1 MLYLYKARKE
11 VLVLNI
17 NIKDFGVKTLDGPI
31 SLRELAKQYQNSFSS
46 PIVAAIVNSNLRELS
61 YVLDGNSTVEFL
73 DMSSDV
79 GMKIYLRSLIFL
91 FVKACRDIYPDCKVH
106 VEHSLGDGLY
116 CEVIREEPLSEDDVE
131 SIENHMR
138 QLVERDIPIQKY
150 KMPIKEALAMFKKAG
165 MEDKVRV
172 LKYRKSDF
180 LNVYEIDGTKDYF
193 YGYMLPS
200 TSYLKWFGLKFYLPG
215 IILQHPNK
223 SNPTHIAKYHEQP
236 KLSSIFRE
244 SDRWAH
250 ILGIPDVGALND
262 HITSGK
268 SGEVIRVAEALHE
281 KKIAQIADTIAN
293 ESERLRIILI
303 AGPSSSGKTTFAQ
316 RLIVQLR
323 VNGLRPI
330 SISLDDYFLD
340 RDKTPLGDD
349 GKPDFEALEAIELRL
364 FNQHLTKLIQGKEV
378 IVPRYNFHT
387 GKREYPDTPTK
398 IEKDQPIIIEG
409 IHGLNERLTAS
420 IPKENKFKIYVS
432 ALTQLSIDNH
442 NRISTTDT
450 RLLRRLVRDSWRR
463 SADAKKTIS
472 IWPKV
477 LKGAKANIFPYQE
490 EADVMFNSAL
500 VYEIAVIKKYAEPLL
515 KKITQQDPE
524 YIKAKHLLKF
534 LEYFEPIE
542 DEKDIPLTSIIRE
555 FIGGS
560 CFYD

>member
-1 MLYLYKARKE
+1 MN
-11 VLVLNI
+11 V
-17 NIKDFGVKTLDGPI
+17 NIKGFGVSTLDGPI
-31 SLRELAKQYQNSFSS
+31 SLQELGKRYEKDFAS
-46 PIVAAIVNSNLRELS
+46 PIVAAIVDGSLRELT
-61 YVLDGNSTVEFL
+61 YVVDGDSNVEFL
-73 DMSSDV
+73 DMSSEI
-79 GMKIYLRSLIFL
+79 GMKIYIRSLIFL
-91 FVKACRDIYPDCKVH
+91 FVKACYDVFPDCKVH

-116 CEVIREEPLSEDDVE
+116 CEVVRNEPLSEDDVE
-131 SIENHMR
+131 SIEKRMR

-150 KMPIKEALAMFKKAG
+150 KMPLKEAIAMFKESG

-180 LNVYEIDGTKDYF
+180 INIYEIDGTKDYF
-193 YGYMLPS
+193 YGYLVPS
-200 TSYLKWFGLKFYLPG
+200 TGYLKWFGLKFYLPG

-223 SNPTHIAKYHEQP
+223 SNPTHIAEYHEQP
-236 KLSSIFRE
+236 KLASIFRE

-250 ILGIPDVGALND
+250 ILGVPDVGALNEL
-262 HITSGK
+262 ITSGK
-268 SGEVIRVAEALHE
+268 SGEIIRVAEALHE

-293 ESERLRIILI
+293 EKERLRIILI

-349 GKPDFEALEAIELRL
+349 GKPDFEALEAIDLRL
-364 FNQHLTKLIQGKEV
+364 FNQQLAQLIQGKEV

-387 GKREYPDTPTK
+387 GKREYPDIPTK

-432 ALTQLSIDNH
+432 ALTQLGIDNH

-450 RLLRRLVRDSWRR
+450 RLLRRLVRDSWQR
-463 SADAKKTIS
+463 STDAKTTIS
-472 IWPKV
+472 VWPKV
-477 LKGAKANIFPYQE
+477 LKGAQANIFPYQE

-515 KKITQQDPE
+515 KQITPQDPE

-542 DEKDIPLTSIIRE
+542 DERDIPLTSIIRE

-560 CFYD
+560 CFCA

>member
-1 MLYLYKARKE
+1 
-11 VLVLNI
+11 LNV
-17 NIKDFGVKTLDGPI
+17 NIKGFGVSTLDGPI
-31 SLRELAKQYQNSFSS
+31 SLQELGKRYEKDFAS
-46 PIVAAIVNSNLRELS
+46 PIVAAIVDGSLRELT
-61 YVLDGNSTVEFL
+61 YVVDGDSNVEFL
-73 DMSSDV
+73 DMSSEI
-79 GMKIYLRSLIFL
+79 GMKIYIRSLIFL
-91 FVKACRDIYPDCKVH
+91 FVKACYDVFPDCKVH

-116 CEVIREEPLSEDDVE
+116 CEVVRKEPLSEDDVE
-131 SIENHMR
+131 SIEKRMR

-150 KMPIKEALAMFKKAG
+150 KMPLKEAIAMFKESG

-180 LNVYEIDGTKDYF
+180 INIYEIDGTKDYF
-193 YGYMLPS
+193 YGYLVPS
-200 TSYLKWFGLKFYLPG
+200 TGYLKWFGLKFYLPG

-223 SNPTHIAKYHEQP
+223 SNPTHIAEYHEQP
-236 KLSSIFRE
+236 KLASIFRE

-250 ILGIPDVGALND
+250 ILGVPDVGALNEL
-262 HITSGK
+262 ITSGK
-268 SGEVIRVAEALHE
+268 SGEIIRVAEALHE

-293 ESERLRIILI
+293 EKERLRIILI

-349 GKPDFEALEAIELRL
+349 GKPDFEALEAIDLRL
-364 FNQHLTKLIQGKEV
+364 FNQQLAQLIQGKEV

-387 GKREYPDTPTK
+387 GKREYPDIPTK

-432 ALTQLSIDNH
+432 ALTQLGIDNH

-450 RLLRRLVRDSWRR
+450 RLLRRLVRDSWQR
-463 SADAKKTIS
+463 STDAKTTIS
-472 IWPKV
+472 VWPKV
-477 LKGAKANIFPYQE
+477 LKGAQANIFPYQE

-515 KKITQQDPE
+515 KQITPQDPE

-542 DEKDIPLTSIIRE
+542 DERDIPLTSIIRE

-560 CFYD
+560 CFCA

>member
-1 MLYLYKARKE
+1 MN
-11 VLVLNI
+11 V
-17 NIKDFGVKTLDGPI
+17 NIKGFGVNTVDGPI
-31 SLRELAKQYQNSFSS
+31 SLQELGKRYEKDFAS
-46 PIVAAIVNSNLRELS
+46 PIVAAIVDGSLRELT
-61 YVLDGNSTVEFL
+61 YVVDGDSNVEFL
-73 DMSSDV
+73 DMSSEI
-79 GMKIYLRSLIFL
+79 GMKIYIRSLIFL
-91 FVKACRDIYPDCKVH
+91 FVKACYDVFPDCKVH

-116 CEVIREEPLSEDDVE
+116 CEVVRNEPLSEDDVE
-131 SIENHMR
+131 SIEKRMR

-150 KMPIKEALAMFKKAG
+150 KMPLKEAIAMFKESG

-180 LNVYEIDGTKDYF
+180 INIYEIDGTKDYF
-193 YGYMLPS
+193 YGYLVPS
-200 TSYLKWFGLKFYLPG
+200 TGYLKWFGLKFYLPG

-223 SNPTHIAKYHEQP
+223 SNPTHIAEYHEQP
-236 KLSSIFRE
+236 KLASIFRE

-250 ILGIPDVGALND
+250 ILGVPDVGALNEL
-262 HITSGK
+262 ITSGK
-268 SGEVIRVAEALHE
+268 SGEIIRVAEALHE

-293 ESERLRIILI
+293 EKERLRIILI

-349 GKPDFEALEAIELRL
+349 GKPDFEALEAIDLRL
-364 FNQHLTKLIQGKEV
+364 FNQQLAQLIQGKEV

-387 GKREYPDTPTK
+387 GKREYPDIPTK

-432 ALTQLSIDNH
+432 ALTQLGIDNH

-450 RLLRRLVRDSWRR
+450 RLLRRLVRDSWQR
-463 SADAKKTIS
+463 STDAKTTIS
-472 IWPKV
+472 VWPKV
-477 LKGAKANIFPYQE
+477 LKGAQANIFPYQE

-515 KKITQQDPE
+515 KQITPQDPE

-542 DEKDIPLTSIIRE
+542 DERDIPLTSIIRE

-560 CFYD
+560 CFCA

>member
-1 MLYLYKARKE
+1 
-11 VLVLNI
+11 VLALNV
-17 NIKDFGVKTLDGPI
+17 NIKGFGVSTLDGPI
-31 SLRELAKQYQNSFSS
+31 SLQELGKRYEKDFAS
-46 PIVAAIVNSNLRELS
+46 PIVAAIVDGSLRELT
-61 YVLDGNSTVEFL
+61 YVVDGDSNVEFL
-73 DMSSDV
+73 DMSSEI
-79 GMKIYLRSLIFL
+79 GMKIYIRSLIFL
-91 FVKACRDIYPDCKVH
+91 FVKACYDVFPDCKVH

-116 CEVIREEPLSEDDVE
+116 CEVVRKEPLSEDDVE
-131 SIENHMR
+131 SIEKRMR

-150 KMPIKEALAMFKKAG
+150 KMPLKEAIAMFKESG

-180 LNVYEIDGTKDYF
+180 INIYEIDGTKDYF
-193 YGYMLPS
+193 YGYLVPS
-200 TSYLKWFGLKFYLPG
+200 TGYLKWFGLKFYLPG

-223 SNPTHIAKYHEQP
+223 SNPTHIAEYHEQP
-236 KLSSIFRE
+236 KLASIFRE

-250 ILGIPDVGALND
+250 ILGVPDVGALNEL
-262 HITSGK
+262 ITSGK
-268 SGEVIRVAEALHE
+268 SGEIIRVAEALHE

-293 ESERLRIILI
+293 EKERLRIILI

-349 GKPDFEALEAIELRL
+349 GKPDFEALEAIDLRL
-364 FNQHLTKLIQGKEV
+364 FNQQLAQLIQGKEV

-387 GKREYPDTPTK
+387 GKREYPDIPTK

-432 ALTQLSIDNH
+432 ALTQLGIDNH

-450 RLLRRLVRDSWRR
+450 RLLRRLVRDSWQR
-463 SADAKKTIS
+463 STDAKTTIS
-472 IWPKV
+472 VWPKV
-477 LKGAKANIFPYQE
+477 LKGAQANIFPYQE

-515 KKITQQDPE
+515 KQITPQDPE

-542 DEKDIPLTSIIRE
+542 DERDIPLTSIIRE

-560 CFYD
+560 CFCA

>member
-1 MLYLYKARKE
+1 MK
-11 VLVLNI
+11 I
-17 NIKDFGVKTLDGPI
+17 TIKDIGETTIDGPVT
-31 SLRELAKQYQNSFSS
+31 LLELAKVYKHDIHY
-46 PIVAAIVNSNLRELS
+46 PVIAAVVNDNLRELT
-61 YVLDGNSTVEFL
+61 YNLDKDATVKFL
-73 DMSSDV
+73 DMSTEV

-91 FVKACRDIYPDCKVH
+91 FVKACYDIIPDCRVH
-106 VEHSLGDGLY
+106 VEHSLGNSLY
-116 CEVIREEPLSEDDVE
+116 CEIMRSEPISEDDVE
-131 SIENHMR
+131 LIENRMH
-138 QLVERDIPIQKY
+138 QLVEQDLPIKKY
-150 KMPIKEALAMFKKAG
+150 KMPIDDALSMFKKAG

-172 LKYRKSDF
+172 LKYRKNMF
-180 LNVYEIDGTKDYF
+180 LNIYEMDGMKDYF

-200 TSYLKWFGLKFYLPG
+200 TGFLKWFKLKFYLPG
-215 IILQHPNK
+215 IILQYPNR
-223 SNPTHIAKYHEQP
+223 SNPTHVAKYHEQP

-244 SDRWAH
+244 SDRWGH

-262 HITSGK
+262 HIKSGK
-268 SGEVIRVAEALHE
+268 SGQIIRIAEALHE
-281 KKIAQIADTIAN
+281 KKIAQIADSIN
-293 ESERLRIILI
+293 KNSDQLRIILI

-316 RLIVQLR
+316 RLIVQLM

-330 SISLDDYFLD
+330 SISLDDYFID
-340 RDKTPLGDD
+340 RDKTPIGED

-378 IVPRYNFHT
+378 ILPRYNFHT
-387 GKREYPDTPTK
+387 GKREYSKFPIK

-409 IHGLNERLTAS
+409 IHGLNERLTES

-450 RLLRRLVRDSWRR
+450 RLLRRLVRDSWSR

-472 IWPKV
+472 MWSSV
-477 LKGAKANIFPYQE
+477 LKGAEKNIFPYQE

-500 VYEIAVIKKYAEPLL
+500 VYEVSILKKYVEPLL
-515 KKITQQDPE
+515 RQIKPQDPE

-534 LEYFEPIE
+534 LEYFEPIN

>member
-1 MLYLYKARKE
+1 MN
-11 VLVLNI
+11 V
-17 NIKDFGVKTLDGPI
+17 NIKGFGVSTLDGPI
-31 SLRELAKQYQNSFSS
+31 SLQELGKRYEKDFAS
-46 PIVAAIVNSNLRELS
+46 PIVAAIVDGSLRELT
-61 YVLDGNSTVEFL
+61 YVVDGDSNVEFL
-73 DMSSDV
+73 DMSSEI
-79 GMKIYLRSLIFL
+79 GMKIYIRSLIFL
-91 FVKACRDIYPDCKVH
+91 FVKACYDVFPDCKVH

-116 CEVIREEPLSEDDVE
+116 CEVVRKEPLSEDDVE
-131 SIENHMR
+131 SIEKRMR

-150 KMPIKEALAMFKKAG
+150 KMPLKEAIAMFKESG

-180 LNVYEIDGTKDYF
+180 INIYEIDGTKDYF
-193 YGYMLPS
+193 YGYLVPS
-200 TSYLKWFGLKFYLPG
+200 TGYLKWFGLKFYLPG

-223 SNPTHIAKYHEQP
+223 SNPTQVAEYHEQP
-236 KLSSIFRE
+236 KLASIFRE

-250 ILGIPDVGALND
+250 ILGVPDVGALNEL
-262 HITSGK
+262 ITSGK
-268 SGEVIRVAEALHE
+268 SGEIIRVAEALHE

-293 ESERLRIILI
+293 EKERLRIILI

-349 GKPDFEALEAIELRL
+349 GKPDFEALEAIDLRL
-364 FNQHLTKLIQGKEV
+364 FNQQLAQLIQGKEV

-387 GKREYPDTPTK
+387 GKREYPDIPTK

-432 ALTQLSIDNH
+432 ALTQLGIDNH

-450 RLLRRLVRDSWRR
+450 RLLRRLVRDSWQR
-463 SADAKKTIS
+463 STDAKTTIS
-472 IWPKV
+472 VWPKV
-477 LKGAKANIFPYQE
+477 LKGAQANIFPYQE

-515 KKITQQDPE
+515 KQITPQDPE

-542 DEKDIPLTSIIRE
+542 DERDIPLTSIIRE

-560 CFYD
+560 CFCA

>member
-1 MLYLYKARKE
+1 MLA
-11 VLVLNI
+11 LNV
-17 NIKDFGVKTLDGPI
+17 NIKGFGVSTLDGPI
-31 SLRELAKQYQNSFSS
+31 SLQELGKRYEKDFAS
-46 PIVAAIVNSNLRELS
+46 PIVAAIVDGSLRELT
-61 YVLDGNSTVEFL
+61 YVVDGDSNVEFL
-73 DMSSDV
+73 DMSSEI
-79 GMKIYLRSLIFL
+79 GMKIYIRSLIFL
-91 FVKACRDIYPDCKVH
+91 FVKACYDVFPDCKVH

-116 CEVIREEPLSEDDVE
+116 CEVVRKEPLSEDDVE
-131 SIENHMR
+131 SIEKRMR

-150 KMPIKEALAMFKKAG
+150 KMPLKEAIAMFKESG

-180 LNVYEIDGTKDYF
+180 INIYEIDGTKDYF
-193 YGYMLPS
+193 YGYLVPS
-200 TSYLKWFGLKFYLPG
+200 TGYLKWFGLKFYLPG

-223 SNPTHIAKYHEQP
+223 SNPTHIAEYHEQP
-236 KLSSIFRE
+236 KLASIFRE

-250 ILGIPDVGALND
+250 ILGVPDVGALNEL
-262 HITSGK
+262 ITSGK
-268 SGEVIRVAEALHE
+268 SGEIIRVAEALHE

-293 ESERLRIILI
+293 EKERLRIILI

-349 GKPDFEALEAIELRL
+349 GKPDFEALEAIDLRL
-364 FNQHLTKLIQGKEV
+364 FNQQLAQLIQGKEV

-387 GKREYPDTPTK
+387 GKREYPDIPTK

-432 ALTQLSIDNH
+432 ALTQLGIDNH

-450 RLLRRLVRDSWRR
+450 RLLRRLVRDSWQR
-463 SADAKKTIS
+463 STDAKTTIS
-472 IWPKV
+472 VWPKV
-477 LKGAKANIFPYQE
+477 LKGAQANIFPYQE

-515 KKITQQDPE
+515 KQITPQDPE

-542 DEKDIPLTSIIRE
+542 DERDIPLTSIIRE

-560 CFYD
+560 CFCA

>member
-1 MLYLYKARKE
+1 MN
-11 VLVLNI
+11 V
-17 NIKDFGVKTLDGPI
+17 NIKGFGVSTLDGPI
-31 SLRELAKQYQNSFSS
+31 SLQELGKRYEKDFAS
-46 PIVAAIVNSNLRELS
+46 PIVAAIVDGSLRELT
-61 YVLDGNSTVEFL
+61 YVVDGDSNVEFL
-73 DMSSDV
+73 DMSSEI
-79 GMKIYLRSLIFL
+79 GMKIYIRSLIFL
-91 FVKACRDIYPDCKVH
+91 FVKACYDVFPDCKVH

-116 CEVIREEPLSEDDVE
+116 CEVVRKEPLSEDDVE
-131 SIENHMR
+131 SIEKRMR

-150 KMPIKEALAMFKKAG
+150 KMPLKEAIAMFKESG

-180 LNVYEIDGTKDYF
+180 INIYEIDGTKDYF
-193 YGYMLPS
+193 YGYLVPS
-200 TSYLKWFGLKFYLPG
+200 TGYLKWFGLKFYLPG

-223 SNPTHIAKYHEQP
+223 SNPTQVAEYHEQP
-236 KLSSIFRE
+236 KLASIFRE

-250 ILGIPDVGALND
+250 ILGVPDVGALNEL
-262 HITSGK
+262 ITSGK
-268 SGEVIRVAEALHE
+268 SGEIIRVAEALHE

-293 ESERLRIILI
+293 EKERLRIILI

-349 GKPDFEALEAIELRL
+349 GKPDFEALEAIDLRL
-364 FNQHLTKLIQGKEV
+364 FNQQLAQLIQGKEV

-387 GKREYPDTPTK
+387 GKREYPDIPTK

-420 IPKENKFKIYVS
+420 IPKENKFKIYIS
-432 ALTQLSIDNH
+432 ALTQLGIDNH

-450 RLLRRLVRDSWRR
+450 RLLRRLVRDSWQR
-463 SADAKKTIS
+463 STDAKTTIS
-472 IWPKV
+472 VWPKV
-477 LKGAKANIFPYQE
+477 LKGAQANIFPYQE

-515 KKITQQDPE
+515 KQITPQDPE

-542 DEKDIPLTSIIRE
+542 DERDIPLTSIIRE

-560 CFYD
+560 CFCA

>member
-1 MLYLYKARKE
+1 
-11 VLVLNI
+11 VLALNV
-17 NIKDFGVKTLDGPI
+17 NIKGFGVNTVDGPI
-31 SLRELAKQYQNSFSS
+31 SLQELGKRYEKDFAS
-46 PIVAAIVNSNLRELS
+46 PIVAAIVDGSLRELT
-61 YVLDGNSTVEFL
+61 YVVDGDSNVEFL
-73 DMSSDV
+73 DMSSEI
-79 GMKIYLRSLIFL
+79 GMKIYIRSLIFL
-91 FVKACRDIYPDCKVH
+91 FVKACYDVFPDCKVH

-116 CEVIREEPLSEDDVE
+116 CEVVRNEPLSEDDVE
-131 SIENHMR
+131 SIEKRMR

-150 KMPIKEALAMFKKAG
+150 KMPLKEAIAMFKESG

-180 LNVYEIDGTKDYF
+180 INIYEIDGTKDYF
-193 YGYMLPS
+193 YGYLVPS
-200 TSYLKWFGLKFYLPG
+200 TGYLKWFGLKFYLPG

-223 SNPTHIAKYHEQP
+223 SNPTHIAEYHEQP
-236 KLSSIFRE
+236 KLASIFRE

-250 ILGIPDVGALND
+250 ILGVPDVGALNEL
-262 HITSGK
+262 ITSGK
-268 SGEVIRVAEALHE
+268 SGEIIRVAEALHE

-293 ESERLRIILI
+293 EKERLRIILI

-349 GKPDFEALEAIELRL
+349 GKPDFEALEAIDLRL
-364 FNQHLTKLIQGKEV
+364 FNQQLAQLIQGKEV

-387 GKREYPDTPTK
+387 GKREYPDIPTK

-432 ALTQLSIDNH
+432 ALTQLGIDNH

-450 RLLRRLVRDSWRR
+450 RLLRRLVRDSWQR
-463 SADAKKTIS
+463 STDAKTTIS
-472 IWPKV
+472 VWPKV
-477 LKGAKANIFPYQE
+477 LKGAQANIFPYQE

-515 KKITQQDPE
+515 KQITPQDPE

-542 DEKDIPLTSIIRE
+542 DERDIPLTSIIRE

-560 CFYD
+560 CFCA

>member
-1 MLYLYKARKE
+1 MN
-11 VLVLNI
+11 V
-17 NIKDFGVKTLDGPI
+17 NIKGFGVSTLDGPI
-31 SLRELAKQYQNSFSS
+31 SLQELGKRYEKDFAS
-46 PIVAAIVNSNLRELS
+46 PIVAAIVDGSLRELT
-61 YVLDGNSTVEFL
+61 YVVDGDSNVEFL
-73 DMSSDV
+73 DMSSEI
-79 GMKIYLRSLIFL
+79 GMKIYIRSLIFL
-91 FVKACRDIYPDCKVH
+91 FVKACYDVFPDCKVH

-116 CEVIREEPLSEDDVE
+116 CEVVRKEPLSEDDVE
-131 SIENHMR
+131 SIEKRMR

-150 KMPIKEALAMFKKAG
+150 KMPLKEAIAMFKESG

-180 LNVYEIDGTKDYF
+180 INIYEIDGTKDYF
-193 YGYMLPS
+193 YGYLVPS
-200 TSYLKWFGLKFYLPG
+200 TGYLKWFGLKFYLPG

-223 SNPTHIAKYHEQP
+223 SNPTHIAEYHEQP
-236 KLSSIFRE
+236 KLASIFRE

-250 ILGIPDVGALND
+250 ILGVPDVGALNEL
-262 HITSGK
+262 ITSGK
-268 SGEVIRVAEALHE
+268 SGEIIRVAEALHE

-293 ESERLRIILI
+293 EKERLRIILI

-349 GKPDFEALEAIELRL
+349 GKPDFEALEAIDLRL
-364 FNQHLTKLIQGKEV
+364 FNQQLAQLIQGKEV

-387 GKREYPDTPTK
+387 GKREYPDIPTK

-432 ALTQLSIDNH
+432 ALTQLGIDNH

-450 RLLRRLVRDSWRR
+450 RLLRRLVRDSWQR
-463 SADAKKTIS
+463 STDAKTTIS
-472 IWPKV
+472 VWPKV
-477 LKGAKANIFPYQE
+477 LKGAQANIFPYQE

-515 KKITQQDPE
+515 KQITPQDPE

-542 DEKDIPLTSIIRE
+542 DERDIPLTSIIRE

-560 CFYD
+560 CFCA